1 MFTLR
6 RDQIITFMEQHNSM
20 TCLCCAFDQLG
31 RLKANGYAQNI
42 NPFNVLQHLGS
53 GDHVRRLGQG
63 RGPAGPPYVVANPP
77 VQRMRAIC
85 TACCLTREGHTRLY
99 ASRMEMAAVAAH
111 VASGDHA
118 RRVVEGRFRLY
129 EELHGRGQPH
139 VGIGLDTW

>member
-6 RDQIITFMEQHNSM
+6 QDQIIPFMEPHYSL
-20 TCLCCAFDQLG
+20 TCLCCAYDQLG

-42 NPFNVLQHLGS
+42 NPFNVQQHLGS

-77 VQRMRAIC
+77 VQRMKAIC
-85 TACCLTREGHTRLY
+85 TACCLTHEGHTRHY

-111 VASGDHA
+111 LASGDHA
-118 RRVVEGRFRLY
+118 RRVVEGRFALY
-129 EELHGRGQPH
+129 QVLHGRGQPH
-139 VGIGLDTW
+139 VSTGLDTW